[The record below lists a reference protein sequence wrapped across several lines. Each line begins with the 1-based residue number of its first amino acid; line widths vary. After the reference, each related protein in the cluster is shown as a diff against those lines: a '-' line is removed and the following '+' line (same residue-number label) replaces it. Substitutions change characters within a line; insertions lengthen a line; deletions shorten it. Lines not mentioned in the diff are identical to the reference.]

1 MQGESYHREVQ
12 ESCQSQPLWAQGSDP
27 PITVVNLLM
36 EGGEKTETMG
46 NAHHLLTRDA
56 TAHAC
61 YSKASAQSRTD
72 KT

>member
-1 MQGESYHREVQ
+1 MQSESHHRETQ
-12 ESCQSQPLWAQGSDP
+12 ESCQSQPLWSQGSNP
-27 PITVVNLLM
+27 PIIVVNLLM

-46 NAHHLLTRDA
+46 NAHHLLTPDA

-61 YSKASAQSRTD
+61 YSKAPAQSQTD